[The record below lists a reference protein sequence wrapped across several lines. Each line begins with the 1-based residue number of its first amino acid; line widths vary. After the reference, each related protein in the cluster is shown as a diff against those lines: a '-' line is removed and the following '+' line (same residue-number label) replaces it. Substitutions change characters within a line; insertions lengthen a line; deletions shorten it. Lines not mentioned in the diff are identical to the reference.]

1 MDIPVYFFTGFLE
14 GGKTTFLLDVLQDQG
29 FNEGEKTLVI
39 ACEDGEIEFDSEVLA
54 DLNCDL
60 VYLDDVEDFNTYTL
74 HQLNAK
80 YQPKLVMIE
89 FNGMWPFA
97 QVLDRVEFPEH
108 WALAQIVSTV
118 NASTFGTYL
127 NNMRSIIYEQLVD
140 SEMIIF
146 NRCDPETTKKSFL
159 RSNVRAINKNAQIIY
174 ECKDGSVNT
183 LPEDELPFDKN
194 ADFIKIS
201 DEDFGLWYSDALEHS
216 SDYVGKKVEV
226 RGLKFE
232 PIDDSIAHC
241 AFVLGRYAM
250 VCCADDMQPIGFLC
264 YFEYAGNLMDEE
276 NVRVIAT
283 MDEIYDEDFGR
294 DVPVL
299 KVESIKVL
307 PPMQDDIVYFN

>member
-14 GGKTTFLLDVLQDQG
+14 SGKTTFLLDVLQDQG

-60 VYLDDVEDFNTYTL
+60 VYIDDVEDFNTYTL
-74 HQLNAK
+74 HRLNAIHK
-80 YQPKLVMIE
+80 PKIVMVE

-97 QVLDRVEFPEH
+97 QVMDRIEFPEH

-118 NASTFGTYL
+118 DASTFGSYL

-183 LPEDELPFDKN
+183 LPEDDLPFDKK
-194 ADFIKIS
+194 ADFIQIR

-232 PIDDSIAHC
+232 PIDESIVHC

-250 VCCADDMQPIGFLC
+250 VCCADDLQPIGFLC
-264 YFEYAGNLMDEE
+264 YFEYASNLMDEE

-294 DVPVL
+294 NVPIL

-307 PPMQDDIVYFN
+307 PPVQEDIVYFN

>member
-14 GGKTTFLLDVLQDQG
+14 SGKTTFLLDVLQDQG

-54 DLNCDL
+54 ELNCDL

-80 YQPKLVMIE
+80 YQPKLVMVE

-159 RSNVRAINKNAQIIY
+159 RSNVRAINKTAQIIY

-194 ADFIKIS
+194 TDFIKIN

-264 YFEYAGNLMDEE
+264 YFEYAGNLMEEE

-307 PPMQDDIVYFN
+307 PPIQDDIVYF